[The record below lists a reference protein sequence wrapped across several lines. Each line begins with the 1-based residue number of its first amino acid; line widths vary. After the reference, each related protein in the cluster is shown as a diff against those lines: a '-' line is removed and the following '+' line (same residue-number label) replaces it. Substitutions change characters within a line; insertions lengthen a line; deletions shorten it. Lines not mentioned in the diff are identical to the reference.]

1 MCQEFD
7 RPSLPFPRRGVA
19 RGRRR
24 FVASHCTGPSNPR
37 QDLGRAV
44 HQALDAIDGAI
55 EKTRAAADHAD
66 DAYGDPNPVSGELED
81 LLGMLRIWY
90 AAASMVLDDIDDQ

>member
-1 MCQEFD
+1 MSDDEAND
-7 RPSLPFPRRGVA
+7 DEVTEGGEA
-19 RGRRR
+19 ID
-24 FVASHCTGPSNPR
+24 PR

-44 HQALDAIDGAI
+44 HQALDAIDCAI

-90 AAASMVLDDIDDQ
+90 AAASMVLEDVHEDQ

>member
-1 MCQEFD
+1 MSDDETNND
-7 RPSLPFPRRGVA
+7 EVTEGGEAVD
-19 RGRRR
+19 
-24 FVASHCTGPSNPR
+24 PR
-37 QDLGRAV
+37 QDLARAV

-55 EKTRAAADHAD
+55 EKTRAAADYAD

-90 AAASMVLDDIDDQ
+90 AAASALLEDVHD

>member
-1 MCQEFD
+1 MSDDETND
-7 RPSLPFPRRGVA
+7 DEV
-19 RGRRR
+19 
-24 FVASHCTGPSNPR
+24 TGGGEKIDPR
-37 QDLGRAV
+37 QDLARTV

>member
-1 MCQEFD
+1 MPDDEND
-7 RPSLPFPRRGVA
+7 DEVTE
-19 RGRRR
+19 GREA
-24 FVASHCTGPSNPR
+24 VGPR
-37 QDLGRAV
+37 QDLGRSV